1 MPEYTYLCSSCKLKF
16 NIVSSISLYKETAS
30 CPGCQFKKAE
40 RAYSED
46 LSSLNMSVKKSDS
59 ELKTI
64 GDIANRNRD
73 KLSEDHKQSLNIRH
87 NDYKEK
93 KIEKELPPNM
103 SRIKK
108 GPKTIWPS

>member
-1 MPEYTYLCSSCKLKF
+1 MPEYTYICSSCELKF

-73 KLSEDHKQSLNIRH
+73 KLTDDQKLNLHQKH
-87 NDYKEK
+87 NDYKDGPAPG
-93 KIEKELPPNM
+93 ELPKGI
-103 SRIKK
+103 SRMKK
-108 GPKTIWPS
+108 TPKNKWT